1 MAKETPDGQQKTEDA
16 SGKRLS
22 DARNRGQVAKSMDAV
37 NASLLLFGGWVVF
50 AFGSGIAQKVGDLT
64 TYLLRQAPFI
74 SISDVSVPGYYTAL
88 IVFIASVL
96 LPVTVVIMIIGVST
110 EVAQVGFH
118 FATEKFTKGLNLRS
132 VFNPASGLQRIF
144 FSKSAYF
151 ELLKGL
157 LKLLVFGGV
166 VYQVLQSKV
175 DIVFSLLQ
183 MPFTSMAAFM
193 ASTGFE
199 LVMKVGIVYALVGVA
214 DVVFQRRRFKDD
226 MKMSKQEVKEETKQM
241 EGDAVVKQR
250 IRALARQRL
259 RKLMLKNVKTADV
272 IITNP
277 THYAIAISYKQGS
290 MQAPKVVAKG
300 IDFLALK
307 IREIATDANV
317 PIVEN
322 PPLAR
327 ALYAACD
334 IDQEIPENLFKGV
347 AQVLAFVYKL
357 RRSASR

>member
-50 AFGSGIAQKVGDLT
+50 AFGSGIAEKVGNLT
-64 TYLLRQAPFI
+64 IYLLRETPI
-74 SISDVSVPGYYTAL
+74 LSISDVSVPGYYTSL
-88 IVFIASVL
+88 IVFIASIL

-110 EVAQVGFH
+110 EIAQVGFH
-118 FATEKFTKGLNLRS
+118 FATEKFTKGLNIKAIL
-132 VFNPASGLQRIF
+132 NPFGGIQRIF

-151 ELLKGL
+151 ELLKGI
-157 LKLLVFGGV
+157 LKLLVFGTV
-166 VYQVLQSKV
+166 VYQVLASKMDTV
-175 DIVFSLLQ
+175 LSLLQ
-183 MPFTSMAAFM
+183 LPFTSMTAFM

-199 LVMKVGIVYALVGVA
+199 LVMKVGVVYALVGVA
-214 DVVFQRRRFKDD
+214 DVIFQRRRFKEE

-241 EGDAVVKQR
+241 EGDAVIKQR

-259 RKLMLKNVKTADV
+259 RKLMLKNVKSADV

-300 IDFLALK
+300 LDFLALK
-307 IREIATDANV
+307 IREIATEANV

-327 ALYAACD
+327 SLYAACD
-334 IDQEIPENLFKGV
+334 IDQEIPENLFKAV

-357 RRSASR
+357 RRKTA

>member
-1 MAKETPDGQQKTEDA
+1 MAKETPDGQQKTEEA

-50 AFGSGIAQKVGDLT
+50 AFGAGITEKVGGLT

-74 SISDVSVPGYYTAL
+74 SISDATVPGYYTAL
-88 IVFIASVL
+88 VVFVASVL
-96 LPVTVVIMIIGVST
+96 LPVTVVIMIIGTGT
-110 EVAQVGFH
+110 EIAQVGFH
-118 FATEKFTKGLNLRS
+118 FATEKFTKGLNLQS
-132 VFNPASGLQRIF
+132 VFNPVGGLKRIF

-151 ELLKGL
+151 ELLKNIV
-157 LKLLVFGGV
+157 KLVIFAAI
-166 VYQVLQSKV
+166 VYQVLASKT
-175 DIVFSLLQ
+175 DTLFSLLQ
-183 MPFTSMAAFM
+183 MPFTSMTAFM
-193 ASTGFE
+193 AATGFE
-199 LVMKVGIVYALVGVA
+199 LVMKVGVVYALVGAA
-214 DVVFQRRRFKDD
+214 DVIFQRRRFKED
-226 MKMSKQEVKEETKQM
+226 MKMSKQEVKDESKQS
-241 EGDAVVKQR
+241 EGDVAVKQR

-259 RKLMLKNVKTADV
+259 RKMMLKNVKSADV

-277 THYAIAISYKQGS
+277 THYAIAISYTQGS

-300 IDFLALK
+300 LDFLALK
-307 IREIATDANV
+307 IREIATESNI

-334 IDQEIPENLFKGV
+334 IDQEIPENLFKAV

-357 RRSASR
+357 RRSKAV